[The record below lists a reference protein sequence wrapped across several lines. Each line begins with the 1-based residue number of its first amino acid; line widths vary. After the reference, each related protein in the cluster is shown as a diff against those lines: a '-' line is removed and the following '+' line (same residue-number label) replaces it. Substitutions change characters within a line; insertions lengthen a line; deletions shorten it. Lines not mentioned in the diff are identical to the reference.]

1 MIFFDTETIGFHG
14 LPVLIQYA
22 YDDGDI
28 ILHNIWK
35 EDIQDTL
42 DLIKDFCNHD
52 EGICGFNLA
61 FDWFHLCKVY
71 TTWMLLD
78 PDVLPMYQI
87 DEVAIAEEKAR
98 LGPCLKPKAAI
109 DLMLHARKGPYQ
121 STMDR
126 NNITIK
132 RVPTPLAPKLVEH
145 LNWAIPLKDIYFA
158 RKSNIK
164 QRWQIQDITNDLDD
178 IDPNFKNVVLRF
190 APSSALKALAVD
202 ALGIEEDK
210 VLKFIN
216 INPPSYQKTDEIG
229 YAPFALA
236 VGEPGSWKKSWPF
249 WAWDDIHFWETNER
263 ARKYAE
269 DDVIYTRDLYKYFG
283 EPESNDT
290 DSILSCM
297 VAAVRW
303 HGYTI
308 DIDRITQLRNEAQA
322 RIDALPFNVNSP
334 AVVKKY
340 LKQVMS
346 KLEYDVMS
354 VDGKTSTKKVI
365 LEEISKWS
373 STDICVECEGSGCD
387 LCNDGYIGNDEPHPA
402 ATRAAEVLDA
412 RSACKEV
419 ELYDKLIK
427 AGRFHASFK
436 VIGALSSRMSGA
448 DGLNAQGIKRSD
460 YVRSCFS
467 LADPNMTLCG
477 GDFDAF
483 EMSIMDAVYHDPK
496 MHDELTGD
504 YKIHGLWGQ
513 RYFFPSKSYDEIL
526 ASKKTARTPWEDFYT
541 RSKNGVF
548 AICYFGEGHT
558 LITRVGI
565 PEETANEAYDQIL
578 NDYPVFADKRKD
590 VTDMFCSMKQEGG
603 IGTAVTWAEPADY
616 IESLLGFRRYF
627 TLENQI
633 CKVLFE
639 LAEKPP
645 KAWND
650 INMKV
655 TRRDRVQTATGATR
669 SALFAAA
676 FAIQSSNM
684 RAAGN
689 HRIQSTGADITKKLQ
704 ERIWEF
710 QPAGIFKWHV
720 QPMNVHDEVMVPML
734 PELVDDVEKSVKEF
748 VIEMSEIVPLIG
760 VDWMKNIADWS
771 GKSGGDNANK
781 ETEDGTGGTD
791 RSLEANEEERTEA
804 LLGVMG

>member
-22 YDDGDI
+22 YDDGEVV
-28 ILHNIWK
+28 LWNIWK

-42 DLIKDFCNHD
+42 DLITEFCNHD

-61 FDWFHLCKVY
+61 FDWFHICKVY
-71 TTWMLLD
+71 TTWRLLD
-78 PDVLPMYQI
+78 PDVLPMHQI
-87 DEVAIAEEKAR
+87 EEVAKAEEQGR
-98 LGPCLKPKAAI
+98 FGPCLKPKAAL

-126 NNITIK
+126 NDITIK
-132 RVPTPLAPKLVEH
+132 RVPTPLANKLIEY
-145 LNWAIPLKDIYFA
+145 LNKAVPLKDIYFA
-158 RKSNIK
+158 RKSDIK
-164 QRWQIQDITNDLDD
+164 QRWQTQDIKNDLDEV
-178 IDPNFKNVVLRF
+178 DPNFKNIVLRF

-210 VLKFIN
+210 ILKFIN
-216 INPPSYQKTDEIG
+216 INPPSFDKVDEIG

-236 VGEPGSWKKSWPF
+236 VGDAKNWKKSWVF
-249 WAWDDIHFWETNER
+249 WAWEDIHFWETNER

-269 DDVIYTRDLYKYFG
+269 DDVIYTRDLYYNFG
-283 EPESNDT
+283 KPPSNDT

-303 HGYTI
+303 HGYTVDTVRLADLKKKAQEVI
-308 DIDRITQLRNEAQA
+308 DS
-322 RIDALPFNVNSP
+322 LPFNVNSTE
-334 AVVKKY
+334 VVKKY

-354 VDGKTSTKKVI
+354 VDGKTTTKKVI
-365 LEEISKWS
+365 LEEISKW
-373 STDICVECEGSGCD
+373 TLGGICEECEGSGCD
-387 LCNDGYIGNDEPHPA
+387 KCNDGNIESTELHPA
-402 ATRAAEVLDA
+402 AIRAQEVLDA
-412 RSACKEV
+412 RAAHKEV
-419 ELYDKLIK
+419 ELYNKLIK

-448 DGLNAQGIKRSD
+448 DGLNAQGIKRSN
-460 YVRSCFS
+460 YVRSCFTLS
-467 LADPNMTLCG
+467 DPNMVLCG

-496 MHDELTGD
+496 MHEELTGD

-526 ASKKTARTPWEDFYT
+526 ESKSTARTPWEDLYT

-578 NDYPVFADKRKD
+578 IDYPVFANKRKD
-590 VTDMFCSMKQEGG
+590 VTDMFCSMRQEGG

-627 TLENQI
+627 TLENKI
-633 CKVLFE
+633 CEALFK
-639 LAEKPP
+639 LAENPP
-645 KAWND
+645 KEWNN
-650 INMKV
+650 INLKV
-655 TRRDRVQTATGATR
+655 TRRDRVQTAAGATR

-689 HRIQSTGADITKKLQ
+689 HRIQSTGADITKMLQ
-704 ERIWEF
+704 ERIWRF

-734 PELVDDVEKSVKEF
+734 PELVEDVEKSVKEF
-748 VIEMSEIVPLIG
+748 VKEMEDTIPLIG

-771 GKSGGDNANK
+771 GKSGGGNAK
-781 ETEDGTGGTD
+781 QDDSGDVDDG
-791 RSLEANEEERTEA
+791 LEANEAERA
-804 LLGVMG
+804 DSLQQVMG